1 MDIQRKKVKKDVDID
16 LRISPTSSS
25 SLSSSSSSSASLPPS
40 SSSKSDDDASPIHSP
55 ANSSKE
61 KNTKPSPIFVDKSSP
76 ASHKLHQR
84 KKSNKKTIIEI
95 TVVGKDRKGVVAEIT
110 NFIFKNGANIEKINQ
125 NVVKGLFGMQMEA
138 SVNNVMQDKLN
149 SGLQALAKELKM
161 EIKVHYQEPNR
172 PTNIA
177 ILVSNEDHCLLKI
190 LESYRKNELKAKIP
204 IIIGSSEIL
213 ESIGKKYNIP
223 FVVIDHKDQTEA
235 ERAILQR
242 FEDYNIDLVILAR
255 YMRILTPNF
264 VWRYPNKIINI
275 HPSLLPA
282 FPGAFAYTQAYERGA
297 KIVGCTAHFVT
308 EDLDQGPII
317 CQNSFKVLEND
328 DIDSIKSK
336 GRRLESSVL
345 LQALKLSLQGKLEVY
360 WGKVH
365 IKKDGKR

>member
-16 LRISPTSSS
+16 LHISPTSSS
-25 SLSSSSSSSASLPPS
+25 S
-40 SSSKSDDDASPIHSP
+40 SSKSDGDASPIHSP
-55 ANSSKE
+55 ANSSNE
-61 KNTKPSPIFVDKSSP
+61 KNSKPSSIFVHKTSP
-76 ASHKLHQR
+76 ASHKLQR

-138 SVNNVMQDKLN
+138 SVNNIMQDKLN

-204 IIIGSSEIL
+204 IIIGSLGIL

-235 ERAILQR
+235 ERAILQI

-345 LQALKLSLQGKLEVY
+345 LQALKLSLEGKLEVY
-360 WGKVH
+360 WRKVH
-365 IKKDGKR
+365 IKKEGKR